1 MFIFESKC
9 LLSEKLFSFFSVP
22 RCFCKQW
29 NNISMP
35 AEEADTEI
43 MCKQNGAIQPAG
55 KCGKNEYCSGP
66 HFSDLAEC
74 GKTKLCEP
82 GR

>member
-1 MFIFESKC
+1 MCKIM
-9 LLSEKLFSFFSVP
+9 LYLFSVP

-35 AEEADTEI
+35 AEEVDTEI

-82 GR
+82 GRQFT